1 MLAWILAALL
11 AGVGGGLICYAGL
24 YGIRAALRRWGRAD
38 AQVAALEFS
47 PVVGESAEIVILV
60 FHYEVQGTPYEGRQ
74 IIYESGMPLTV
85 EHRHYIRS
93 YYSVG
98 LPLTVYYPTAQPQRA
113 QLERD
118 TEDTLFFLFV
128 LVGMGLLM
136 IILAHGLAST
146 FIYPPIV

>member
-24 YGIRAALRRWGRAD
+24 YGIRAALRRWGCAD
-38 AQVAALEFS
+38 AQIAALEFS
-47 PVVGESAEIVILV
+47 PVVGESTEIVILV

-74 IIYESGMPLTV
+74 IIYESAMPLTV
-85 EHRHYIRS
+85 EHRHYINS

-98 LPLTVYYPTAQPQRA
+98 LPLRVYYPAAYPQRA

-118 TEDTLFFLFV
+118 VDDTLFFLFV
-128 LVGMGLLM
+128 LLGTGLLL
-136 IILAHGLAST
+136 IILAHGWAST
-146 FIYPPIV
+146 FTFPLM